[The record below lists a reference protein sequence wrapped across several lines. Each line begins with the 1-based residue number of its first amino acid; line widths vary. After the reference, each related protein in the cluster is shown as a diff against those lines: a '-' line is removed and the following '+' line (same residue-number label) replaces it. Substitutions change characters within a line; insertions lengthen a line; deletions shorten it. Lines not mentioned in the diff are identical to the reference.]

1 MDAID
6 TREGGTALPQVRSI
20 VGGEVFDG
28 GAFRAAQVSVRG
40 DSFGPIVAAGGRCH
54 TQQGDN
60 AERASL
66 LGREG
71 LDAAGNEEEDG
82 LELDAAGCYVIP
94 GLMDVHFHGCVGHDL
109 CDADA
114 DGLRA
119 IAAREASRGVTA
131 ICPAT
136 MTLPTERLLPALAN
150 AAAFAPAADEAELVG
165 INMEGPYISPDKVGA
180 QNPAYVRP
188 ASLEEFEKLQAAARG
203 LIKIVDVAPEEP
215 GNLAFIAA
223 VARQVRVSIAHT
235 CADYACASA
244 AFDAGARHMTHLY
257 NAMPGLHHRKPGPIA
272 AGAERDD
279 VTAELIC
286 DGVHVHPAMVRAA
299 FDLFGD
305 ERIVMISD
313 SLRGCGLGDGTYEL
327 GGQMF
332 TVDGPLATLEDGTLA
347 GSVSDL
353 MACLRTAVLDMGIPL
368 ASAVQAASANPAR
381 ALGLGG
387 TRGAIAPGHIADAV
401 LLDSE
406 TLEPLHVVVR
416 GRLLR

>member
-1 MDAID
+1 MDAK
-6 TREGGTALPQVRSI
+6 ESQAAKLPQVARI

-28 GAFRAAQVSVRG
+28 GVFRRAQVSVRG
-40 DSFGPIVAAGGRCH
+40 ESFGTVSSEAGRCH
-54 TQQGDN
+54 TQE
-60 AERASL
+60 A
-66 LGREG
+66 
-71 LDAAGNEEEDG
+71 DAARLSELRAREDLG
-82 LELDAAGCYVIP
+82 VEPAGSGERLELDATGCYVIP
-94 GLMDVHFHGCVGHDL
+94 GLIDVHFHGCVGHDL
-109 CDADA
+109 CDADTE
-114 DGLRA
+114 GLHA
-119 IAAREASRGVTA
+119 IAAHEASRGVTA

-150 AAAFAPAADEAELVG
+150 AAAFAPAAGEAQLVG

-180 QNPAYVRP
+180 QNPVYVRP
-188 ASLEEFEKLQAAARG
+188 ASLSEFEELQAAAHG
-203 LIKIVDVAPEEP
+203 LVKIVDVAPEQP

-223 VARQVRVSIAHT
+223 VADQVRVSIAHT
-235 CADYACASA
+235 CADYTCATA
-244 AFDAGARHMTHLY
+244 AFDAGARHMTHLF
-257 NAMPGLHHRKPGPIA
+257 NAMPGLHHRMPGPIA

-332 TVDGPLATLEDGTLA
+332 TVNGPLATLADGTLA

-368 ASAVQAASANPAR
+368 ASAVRAASANPAR
-381 ALGLGG
+381 ALGLAATYGV
-387 TRGAIAPGHIADAV
+387 IAPGHVADAV
-401 LLDSE
+401 LLDQES
-406 TLEPLHVVVR
+406 LEVRHVVLR